1 MSKVWVCADLHL
13 GHKNITK
20 FRTQFTTAEE
30 HHKTVMENFLTTVGK
45 RDKVFLLGDIVFKEG
60 LEYANILSALAA
72 DLVLVKGNHDAT
84 HFWANSVQGLMSYK
98 GAWLSHAPVHPQEL
112 DYRKQGFNIHG
123 HLHGGFINDPR
134 YFNVSL
140 EHTNYRPILMTD
152 VLEQLLERNND

>member
-20 FRTQFTTAEE
+20 FRTQFATAEE
-30 HHKTVMENFLTTVGK
+30 HHETVMENFLTTVGK

-60 LEYANILSALAA
+60 IEYAAKLDRLGANLI
-72 DLVLVKGNHDAT
+72 LVKGNHDAYDL
-84 HFWANSVQGLMSYK
+84 WADSVQGLMSYK

-152 VLEQLLERNND
+152 VLEQLRERNND

>member
-13 GHKNITK
+13 GHNKNITK

-45 RDKVFLLGDIVFKEG
+45 RDKVFLLGDIVFKDG
-60 LEYANILSALAA
+60 IEYAAKLDSLGANLI
-72 DLVLVKGNHDAT
+72 LVKGNHDAMD
-84 HFWANSVQGLMSYK
+84 FYADSVQGLMSYK

-123 HLHGGFINDPR
+123 HLHGGFINDHR

-140 EHTNYRPILMTD
+140 EHTNYRPILMAD
-152 VLEQLLERNND
+152 VLEQLRERN

>member
-20 FRTQFTTAEE
+20 FRRQFATAEE

-45 RDKVFLLGDIVFKEG
+45 RDKVFLLGDIVFKDG

-72 DLVLVKGNHDAT
+72 DLVLVKGNHDAMD
-84 HFWANSVQGLMSYK
+84 FYADSVQGLMSHK
-98 GAWLSHAPVHPQEL
+98 GAWLSHAPIHEQAL
-112 DYRKQGFNIHG
+112 DYRKQFNIHG
-123 HLHGGFINDPR
+123 HLHGSFINDPR

-140 EHTNYRPILMTD
+140 EHTNYRPILMAD
-152 VLEQLLERNND
+152 VLEQLQERN

>member
-20 FRTQFTTAEE
+20 FRPQFATAEE

-60 LEYANILSALAA
+60 LEYAKILSTLSANII
-72 DLVLVKGNHDAT
+72 LVKGNHDAMD
-84 HFWANSVQGLMSYK
+84 FYADSVQGLMSYK
-98 GAWLSHAPVHPQEL
+98 GAWLSHAPIHEQEL
-112 DYRKQGFNIHG
+112 DHRKQFNIHG

-140 EHTNYRPILMTD
+140 EHTNYRPILMAD
-152 VLEQLLERNND
+152 VLEQLRERN

>member
-20 FRTQFTTAEE
+20 FRQQFATAEE

-45 RDKVFLLGDIVFKEG
+45 RDKVFLLGDIVFKDGGKYAEI
-60 LEYANILSALAA
+60 LSTLSANII
-72 DLVLVKGNHDAT
+72 LVKGNHDAMD
-84 HFWANSVQGLMSYK
+84 FYADSVQGLMSYK
-98 GAWLSHAPVHPQEL
+98 GAWLSHAPIHEQEL
-112 DYRKQGFNIHG
+112 DYRKQFNIHG
-123 HLHGGFINDPR
+123 HLHGSFINDPR

-152 VLEQLLERNND
+152 VLEQLEERN

>member
-20 FRTQFTTAEE
+20 FRTQFATAEE
-30 HHKTVMENFLTTVGK
+30 HHETVMENFLTTVGK

-60 LEYANILSALAA
+60 IDYAVNLARLGA
-72 DLVLVKGNHDAT
+72 NLILVKGNHDAYGS
-84 HFWANSVQGLMSYK
+84 WADSIQGLMSYK
-98 GAWLSHAPVHPQEL
+98 GAWLSLAPVHPQEL

-123 HLHGGFINDPR
+123 HLHGDFINDPR

>member
-60 LEYANILSALAA
+60 LEYANILSALSA

-98 GAWLSHAPVHPQEL
+98 GAWLSHAPIHEQEL
-112 DYRKQGFNIHG
+112 DYHKQFNIHG
-123 HLHGGFINDPR
+123 HLHGSFINDPR

-140 EHTNYRPILMTD
+140 EHTNYRPILMAD
-152 VLEQLLERNND
+152 VLEQLRERNE

>member
-30 HHKTVMENFLTTVGK
+30 HHEAVMENFLTTVGK

-60 LEYANILSALAA
+60 IEYAAKLASLGA
-72 DLVLVKGNHDAT
+72 NLILVKGNHDAYDL
-84 HFWANSVQGLMSYK
+84 WPNNVQGLMSYK

-140 EHTNYRPILMTD
+140 EHTNFRPILMTD

>member
-60 LEYANILSALAA
+60 LEYANILSALSAE
-72 DLVLVKGNHDAT
+72 LVLVKGNHDAMD
-84 HFWANSVQGLMSYK
+84 FYADSVQGLMSYK
-98 GAWLSHAPVHPQEL
+98 GAWLSHAPIHEQEL
-112 DYRKQGFNIHG
+112 DYRKQKFNIHG
-123 HLHGGFINDPR
+123 HLHGSFINDPR

-140 EHTNYRPILMTD
+140 EHTNYRPILMAD
-152 VLEQLLERNND
+152 VLEQLRERNE

>member
-20 FRTQFTTAEE
+20 FRTQFATAEE
-30 HHKTVMENFLTTVGK
+30 HHETVMENFLTTVGK

-60 LEYANILSALAA
+60 IEYAAKLDSLGANLI
-72 DLVLVKGNHDAT
+72 LVKGNHDAYDL
-84 HFWANSVQGLMSYK
+84 WADSVQGLMSYK
-98 GAWLSHAPVHPQEL
+98 GAWLSHVPVHPQEL
-112 DYRKQGFNIHG
+112 DYCKQGFNIHG

-152 VLEQLLERNND
+152 VLEQLRERNND